1 MKARTK
7 PAAREGPAET
17 GGAVRAYDGAMPP
30 ARQSRVLGWWYISI
44 GCGFIVLGVNRLVQG
59 DRSWL
64 SALRWLI
71 AAGFFLLAS
80 FELWRKEK

>member
-1 MKARTK
+1 M
-7 PAAREGPAET
+7 
-17 GGAVRAYDGAMPP
+17 
-30 ARQSRVLGWWYISI
+30 LGWWYISI

-64 SALRWLI
+64 IALRWLI